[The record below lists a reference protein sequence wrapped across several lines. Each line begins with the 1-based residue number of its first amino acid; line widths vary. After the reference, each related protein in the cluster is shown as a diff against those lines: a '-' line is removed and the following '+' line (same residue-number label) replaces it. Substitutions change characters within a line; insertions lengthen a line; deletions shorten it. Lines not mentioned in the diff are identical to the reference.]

1 MPNAQKINQRKIN
14 LTIELYWAGQL
25 LRLKLLEKSEYL
37 LLIQA
42 IKKKYS

>member
-1 MPNAQKINQRKIN
+1 MSNDQRLNKNKIHLI
-14 LTIELYWAGQL
+14 IELYWAGQL
-25 LRLKLLEKSEYL
+25 LQSKQLEKSEYL